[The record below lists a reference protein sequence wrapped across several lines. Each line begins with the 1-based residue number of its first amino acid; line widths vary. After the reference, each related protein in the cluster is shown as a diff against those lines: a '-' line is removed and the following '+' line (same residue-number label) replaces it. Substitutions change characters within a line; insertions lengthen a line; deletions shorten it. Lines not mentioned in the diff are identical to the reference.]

1 MRISDCSSDVCS
13 SDLLVQDSEGQLGF
27 EDVSVL
33 LSDGRVVIAEAT
45 VEIGRGERVLIVGD
59 SGVGKSTLF
68 RAVAGLWRWG
78 SGTIRRPDL
87 GRMMFMPQ
95 RPYLPLGTM
104 RAAIASPDPPDAFA
118 TDRKIVVSGK
128 IASVRVVLGG

>member
-1 MRISDCSSDVCS
+1 MADWRATLQRVSAFKAAVARLEQIDDSIDSIK
-13 SDLLVQDSEGQLGF
+13 LVQDCEGQLGF

-68 RAVAGLWRWG
+68 RAVSGLWRWG
-78 SGTIRRPDL
+78 SGTIRRPDSGNL
-87 GRMMFMPQ
+87 MFLPQ
-95 RPYLPLGTM
+95 QPSLPRRTVPGASGSTATPEPYT
-104 RAAIASPDPPDAFA
+104 
-118 TDRKIVVSGK
+118 
-128 IASVRVVLGG
+128 